1 MKNGI
6 SHIVIKKE
14 DSLKYLS
21 DKERQQL
28 DSILQAIMGG
38 REKDGKRPVNTYY
51 ICNTDEPYASF
62 VYGVIMG
69 GETAL
74 ANYNSLMGEKL

>member
-6 SHIVIKKE
+6 SHIVIKHE
-14 DSLKYLS
+14 DVLKYLS
-21 DKERQQL
+21 AQEQQQL
-28 DSILQAIMGG
+28 DGMLETIATG
-38 REKDGKRPVNTYY
+38 REKDGKEPVNTYY
-51 ICNTDEPYASF
+51 ICNTDEPYANF

-74 ANYNSLMGEKL
+74 ANNQK